1 MKISDTKALPPQYER
16 HETKAPKNGAHHSI
30 EADSVRLSGVSGE
43 IAGMSAQIA
52 AEPHFDAAKVEA
64 IKAAIRDG
72 SLQVNPEAIADKL
85 IASVAELLKK
95 PH

>member
-1 MKISDTKALPPQYER
+1 MKISDTKALPPQFER
-16 HETKAPKNGAHHSI
+16 QEAKAPKNGAHAI
-30 EADSVRLSGVSGE
+30 ATDSVRLSGVSGE

-72 SLQVNPEAIADKL
+72 SLQVNAEAIADKL
-85 IASVAELLKK
+85 LASVAELLKK